1 MRTPIKGQAMA
12 TNSTQET
19 RFADL
24 LHHRAHRLAKG
35 DPVAPGII
43 PATTFHLPDLDG
55 APFKYARMS
64 SPTWEEVE
72 EQLSLLEDAPCVS
85 FPSGMAAI
93 TAALFATLKSGDHL
107 ILPSDGYYV
116 TRVLGTEFLQ
126 SLGIRITQ
134 IPTTAFAETDFTG
147 AQVVY
152 IETPSNPGLDVCDIA
167 AVATNAHA
175 AGAKL
180 IADNSTMTPLLQ
192 RPLDL
197 GADIVVAADTKA
209 SSGHSDVLFGHVAT
223 RDPALLQRITD
234 WRRISGSVPGAFEA
248 WLVHRGIETLELRMD
263 RMCRS
268 AAILA
273 TRLAGH
279 PRVKNLRFP
288 GLPTDPSHTIA
299 LKQMSG
305 FGFLLTFELESE
317 ARAEAFLAACPYIA
331 QTTSFGGTHTAG
343 ERRARWGDPVPPGFI
358 RLSVG
363 CEPTEPLWSAI
374 DAALTAT

>member
-1 MRTPIKGQAMA
+1 MTK
-12 TNSTQET
+12 NSTPQD

-43 PATTFHLPDLDG
+43 SATTFHLPDTD
-55 APFKYARMS
+55 APFKYARTS

-72 EQLSLLEDAPCVS
+72 EQLSLLEDAPCIS

-116 TRVLGTEFLQ
+116 TRVLGSEFLQ
-126 SLGIRITQ
+126 GLGIRVTQ
-134 IPTTAFAETDFTG
+134 IPTTAFATADLTG

-167 AVATNAHA
+167 LVAARAHA

-180 IADNSTMTPLLQ
+180 IADNTTMTPLLQ

-209 SSGHSDVLFGHVAT
+209 PAGHSDVLFGHAAT
-223 RDPALLQRITD
+223 RDPALLKRIAD

-248 WLVHRGIETLELRMD
+248 WLVHRGIETLELRLD

-288 GLPTDPSHTIA
+288 GLPTDPSHAIA
-299 LKQMSG
+299 AKQMSG
-305 FGFLLTFELESE
+305 FGFLLTFELEDE
-317 ARAEAFLAACPYIA
+317 ARAEAFLTTCPYIA

-343 ERRARWGDPVPPGFI
+343 ERRARWGDPVTPGFI
-358 RLSVG
+358 RLSIG

-374 DAALTAT
+374 EAALTST

>member
-1 MRTPIKGQAMA
+1 MTR
-12 TNSTQET
+12 NSTPET

-43 PATTFHLPDLDG
+43 PATTFHLPDTD

-72 EQLSLLEDAPCVS
+72 EQLSILEDAPCVS

-116 TRVLGTEFLQ
+116 TRVLGSDFLAG
-126 SLGIRITQ
+126 LGIKITQ
-134 IPTTAFAETDFTG
+134 IPTVAFATADFTG
-147 AQVVY
+147 AKVVF

-167 AVATNAHA
+167 EVATRAHA
-175 AGAKL
+175 AGAIV
-180 IADNSTMTPLLQ
+180 IADNTTLTPLLQ

-209 SSGHSDVLFGHVAT
+209 PAGHSDVLFGHAAT
-223 RDPALLQRITD
+223 RDPALLQRMTD
-234 WRRISGSVPGAFEA
+234 WRRISGAVPGAFEA
-248 WLVHRGIETLELRMD
+248 WLVHRGIETLELRLD

-268 AAILA
+268 AATIA
-273 TRLAGH
+273 PRLAAH
-279 PRVKNLRFP
+279 RRVKTLRFP
-288 GLPTDPSHTIA
+288 GLTNDPSHTTA

-305 FGFLLTFELESE
+305 FGFLMTFELESE
-317 ARAEAFLAACPYIA
+317 IRAEAFLAACPYIA
-331 QTTSFGGTHTAG
+331 QTTSFGGTHTSG
-343 ERRARWGDPVPPGFI
+343 ERRARWGDPVAPGFI
-358 RLSVG
+358 RLSMG

-374 DAALTAT
+374 ESALNAT

>member
-1 MRTPIKGQAMA
+1 MTK
-12 TNSTQET
+12 NSTPQD

-43 PATTFHLPDLDG
+43 SATTFHLPDTD

-72 EQLSLLEDAPCVS
+72 EQLSLLEDAPCIS

-116 TRVLGTEFLQ
+116 TRVLGSEFLQ
-126 SLGIRITQ
+126 GLGIRVTQ
-134 IPTTAFAETDFTG
+134 IPTMAFATTDLTG

-167 AVATNAHA
+167 LVAARAHA

-180 IADNSTMTPLLQ
+180 IADNTTMTPLLQ

-209 SSGHSDVLFGHVAT
+209 PAGHSDVLFGHAAT
-223 RDPALLQRITD
+223 RDPALLKRIAD

-248 WLVHRGIETLELRMD
+248 WLVHRGIETLELRLD

-268 AAILA
+268 AATIA
-273 TRLAGH
+273 PRLASH

-288 GLPTDPSHTIA
+288 GLPTDPSHAIA
-299 LKQMSG
+299 AKQMSG
-305 FGFLLTFELESE
+305 FGFLLTFELEDE
-317 ARAEAFLAACPYIA
+317 VAAESFLTACPYIA

-343 ERRARWGDPVPPGFI
+343 ERRARWGDPVAAGFI
-358 RLSVG
+358 RLSIG

-374 DAALTAT
+374 EAALTST